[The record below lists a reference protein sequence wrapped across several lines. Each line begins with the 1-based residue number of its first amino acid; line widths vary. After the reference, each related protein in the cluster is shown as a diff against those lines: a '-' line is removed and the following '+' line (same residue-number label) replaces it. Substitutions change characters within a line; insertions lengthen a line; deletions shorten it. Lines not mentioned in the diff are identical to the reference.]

1 MWYVGIVQNFLHN
14 RFLFWWQVNF
24 NFYLVGHIFI
34 LFVASTETVSY
45 CLSGR
50 LSFAPKSHIYC
61 SVNTTNDRC
70 ALQSNTS
77 VMFEDFSIHFWLQWG
92 ANYRAAEGI
101 FPRFFFIIHDT
112 VRDRLL
118 CKWIFICSIKK
129 IIILIF
135 QKVLTVPK

>member
-1 MWYVGIVQNFLHN
+1 MLWT
-14 RFLFWWQVNF
+14 NF
-24 NFYLVGHIFI
+24 NNFHSSRPWIWVKSTYSMLGKDILERLYLVGHIFI
-34 LFVASTETVSY
+34 LFVASRKTVSY

-50 LSFAPKSHIYC
+50 LSFAPKSYIYC
-61 SVNTTNDRC
+61 SVNTTNNRC

-118 CKWIFICSIKK
+118 CKWIFVVSKK
-129 IIILIF
+129 
-135 QKVLTVPK
+135 

>member
-1 MWYVGIVQNFLHN
+1 MSKKFCIIDF
-14 RFLFWWQVNF
+14 FWWQVNF

-118 CKWIFICSIKK
+118 CTKWIFICSTKK
-129 IIILIF
+129 SILLIF
-135 QKVLTVPK
+135 QKVLAVPSL